1 MSCLIIS
8 PGCTG
13 GRPFFLSIT
22 PSLMVVFIIDIQCV
36 FARPSESDPVIP
48 RHPHRPAFRVAL
60 QAVKA
65 KACDV
70 HVLRSLRYVQQ
81 LQDTHALP
89 DLIGADPACLCG
101 EMNLFKPFMSEA
113 ADHSL
118 TVNLLVYSVN

>member
-1 MSCLIIS
+1 
-8 PGCTG
+8 
-13 GRPFFLSIT
+13 
-22 PSLMVVFIIDIQCV
+22 
-36 FARPSESDPVIP
+36 
-48 RHPHRPAFRVAL
+48 L

-70 HVLRSLRYVQQ
+70 HVLRLLRYVQQ

-89 DLIGADPACLCG
+89 DLIGANPACLRG

-113 ADHSL
+113 TDHSS